1 MDLEIRLATTSDLK
15 YIDHLQKKN
24 AEELAFYPTTT
35 FEREVESRRII
46 LAVVNGSPAG
56 YLYHGLPQQHLKIHQ
71 AAIEYDLRGQWYG
84 AGLVSNLEN
93 MCRMKGCMSIRL
105 RCASN
110 LDSNGFWQKMGY
122 KCTSVQPGGVRR
134 MRDINVWVKNL
145 QKPLF
150 QIEEEPSNK
159 KENPSIWRNR
169 NKLVKASKFIRGKNM
184 QYYRN
189 YLIESDKQR
198 TSSKELGI

>member
-24 AEELAFYPTTT
+24 AEDLAFYPLSGLEKEI
-35 FEREVESRRII
+35 ERHRIT
-46 LAVVNGSPAG
+46 LAIVNGSSAG
-56 YLYHGLPQQHLKIHQ
+56 YLYYGVPRESLKIHQ
-71 AAIEYDLRGQWYG
+71 ACIEYDLRGQWYG

-93 MCRMKGCMSIRL
+93 MCKMKGCMSIRL
-105 RCASN
+105 RCASS
-110 LDSNGFWQKMGY
+110 LDSNGFWEKMGY
-122 KCTSVQPGGVRR
+122 KCTSVQPGGGSR
-134 MRDINVWVKNL
+134 MRDINVWIKNL
-145 QKPLF
+145 QEPLF

-189 YLIESDKQR
+189 YLIESDKKR
-198 TSSKELGI
+198 R